1 MKETKAKT
9 NKLYYIKLKS
19 FCTAEESTDKT
30 KRLNTEWERIFAN
43 NKSNKGL
50 IFKIYKELIQ
60 FNIKK
65 KKTQLKKGQR
75 TQTDIF
81 PKKTYR

>member
-65 KKTQLKKGQR
+65 KKK
-75 TQTDIF
+75 
-81 PKKTYR
+81 PN